1 MAAADAVSPP
11 GSPAGVSFVI
21 NVFGKAATLEP
32 VLGALFAQ
40 TGDYAREFLF
50 LDSHPKGEAAARLK
64 LLTAG
69 RSNVVIHRHADAGPA
84 NAANLGARMARFEHL
99 RFVDGDDLLAA
110 GSTVF
115 LQRGLKETGAAVAIS
130 SGAYFPSFEAMV
142 FDEAALAAH
151 RWETLNAA
159 LWQVMRHTISNMS
172 GTMYRRE
179 AFLEVG
185 GCDERVFIHDLTPV
199 LRIAKRFDVAV
210 TEAVSWGGLSEDQS
224 RIMTGSRNQ
233 LFHDYNAALY
243 YFLLDNPDLEAR
255 YRRLAFN
262 RAAGR
267 ASKWARRE
275 EKRSAWKFRML
286 EALSYLPGNP
296 AYPAWVGATRAAF
309 GLSRKLRV

>member
-1 MAAADAVSPP
+1 MAAAERPTSLP
-11 GSPAGVSFVI
+11 GVSYVI

-40 TGDYAREFLF
+40 AGDFDREFIF
-50 LDSHPKGEAAARLK
+50 LDSHPKGEAAARLEQ
-64 LLTAG
+64 LTAG
-69 RSNVVIHRHADAGPA
+69 RSDVTIHRHQDAGPA
-84 NAANLGARMARFEHL
+84 NAANLGAAMARFAHL

-110 GSTVF
+110 GSTLF
-115 LQRGLKETGAAVAIS
+115 LQRGLAETGAAVAIS

-142 FDEAALAAH
+142 FDEAKLAAY
-151 RWETLNAA
+151 RWEKLPAP

-172 GTMYRRE
+172 GTMYLRD
-179 AFLEVG
+179 AFLDVG
-185 GCDERVFIHDLTPV
+185 GCDERVFIHDFTPV
-199 LRIAKRFDVAV
+199 LRIAKRHDVAV
-210 TEAVSWGGLSEDQS
+210 TETVSWGGLAEDLT
-224 RIMTGSRNQ
+224 RIMTGSRHQ

-243 YFLLDNPDLEAR
+243 FFLLDNPDLAAR

-275 EKRSAWKFRML
+275 EKRSALKFRLL

-296 AYPAWVGATRAAF
+296 AHPEWVGATRAAF
-309 GLSRKLRV
+309 GLSRRLRV